1 MCVLASSVQT
11 ATTDSSR
18 PGDSTW
24 KRRSTSTTEAESES
38 QRGSGCR
45 EREHRQGRGEGDR
58 GAAAR
63 VLGGRLSRAEL
74 GVIVSRASWLCAEHS
89 EQTRGPTG
97 QPGPTLK
104 HHTRRRM
111 VLREVTVLLFAL
123 GDVYSFCPNGR
134 RPSSSRSVRRHLVS
148 QLDESDADT
157 VDDTFF
163 VQASQLAAKQRLEEL
178 KSGADPIA
186 VALSKSGNTSQQQE
200 ESAETEEPQ
209 QRVGE
214 EKIPQDPFQLGA
226 WKEIQEMREK
236 ANGNSSE
243 DDGGSAP
250 SSDTLVLT
258 RTEDGGTTVKRE
270 KVLQSSAS
278 DHYQFQ
284 KDLLETRLLMEQ
296 RSRLRQQNKE
306 IEEKIESQER
316 ELQNLVSI
324 EEEVEDGDSD
334 SVVGK
339 SEDLANTSIE
349 EEVDNGDSDS
359 PEVGKSKD
367 LVNTSSPSEEGSAKM
382 SSDGKELFEPTR
394 EMLDIKQDN
403 VQMGILVLTNGL
415 MALQSVV
422 DKKK

>member
-1 MCVLASSVQT
+1 M
-11 ATTDSSR
+11 
-18 PGDSTW
+18 
-24 KRRSTSTTEAESES
+24 
-38 QRGSGCR
+38 
-45 EREHRQGRGEGDR
+45 
-58 GAAAR
+58 
-63 VLGGRLSRAEL
+63 
-74 GVIVSRASWLCAEHS
+74 
-89 EQTRGPTG
+89 
-97 QPGPTLK
+97 
-104 HHTRRRM
+104 
-111 VLREVTVLLFAL
+111 
-123 GDVYSFCPNGR
+123 
-134 RPSSSRSVRRHLVS
+134 
-148 QLDESDADT
+148 
-157 VDDTFF
+157 
-163 VQASQLAAKQRLEEL
+163 
-178 KSGADPIA
+178 
-186 VALSKSGNTSQQQE
+186 ALSKSGNTSQQQE
-200 ESAETEEPQ
+200 ESAETEELQ

-226 WKEIQEMREK
+226 WKEIQAMREK

-243 DDGGSAP
+243 DDGDSAP

-258 RTEDGGTTVKRE
+258 RTADGGTTVKCE
-270 KVLQSSAS
+270 EVLQSSAS

-284 KDLLETRLLMEQ
+284 KDLLETRLLMDQ

-306 IEEKIESQER
+306 IEERIESQER

-324 EEEVEDGDSD
+324 EEEIDDGDSD
-334 SVVGK
+334 SPVVGK

-359 PEVGKSKD
+359 PEVGKSKV
-367 LVNTSSPSEEGSAKM
+367 LVNTSSSSEEGSAKM